1 MIVNGRCRIT
11 SLPFGRECSK
21 RWWVAEK
28 FGTKIQDD
36 WFQDRSVTLECKNKG
51 KQEYVVLNTLKCL
64 VQLNER

>member
-28 FGTKIQDD
+28 FGTKIQDHNLEI
-36 WFQDRSVTLECKNKG
+36 WFQDQSITLECKEKG
-51 KQEYVVLNTLKCL
+51 N
-64 VQLNER
+64 